1 MKEPHMN
8 PENLRQEIVQL
19 RRELQ
24 KLEKID
30 EPTREELTRLENRIE
45 CLLDEDNEEETV
57 TEKVISH
64 LEETATSFAVEHPK
78 AEGLLRR
85 IAYALGRMGI

>member
-45 CLLDEDNEEETV
+45 CLLDEDNEEGTV